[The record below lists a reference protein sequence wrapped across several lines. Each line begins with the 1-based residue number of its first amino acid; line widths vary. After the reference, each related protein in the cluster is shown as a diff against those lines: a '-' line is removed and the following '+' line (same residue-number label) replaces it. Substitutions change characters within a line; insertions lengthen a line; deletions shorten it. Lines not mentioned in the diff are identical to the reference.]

1 MPDDR
6 EHLLRQKYG
15 ELLSLADVAEVLHFP
30 SVQAV
35 QKARQ
40 RGTLGLPAQQPPGRR
55 GWFVTVRA
63 VAAYLNRLDQV
74 DVHHPTPSQETLPKR

>member
-6 EHLLRQKYG
+6 ENHLRQKYG
-15 ELLSLADVAEVLHFP
+15 ELLSLADVAEALRFR

-40 RGTLGLPAQQPPGRR
+40 RGTLGLPAQELPGRR
-55 GWFVTVRA
+55 GWFVTARA
-63 VAAYLNRLDQV
+63 VAVYLNRLDRG
-74 DVHHPTPSQETLPKR
+74 DIEHPDPQEATPDN

>member
-6 EHLLRQKYG
+6 EHHLRQKYG

-40 RGTLGLPAQQPPGRR
+40 RGTLGLPAQQPSGRR
-55 GWFVTVRA
+55 GWFVTTRA
-63 VAAYLNRLDQV
+63 VAAYLNRLDQS
-74 DVHHPTPSQETLPKR
+74 DIHHPNESQEDLPQS